1 MDCQGNLQSQDRCY
15 LNFQQRCEI
24 LNSRLAE
31 LISTKQPRRFSRCPT
46 MSAPRKPL
54 TGIEGERLT
63 YWRTNER
70 PEADTLG

>member
-1 MDCQGNLQSQDRCY
+1 
-15 LNFQQRCEI
+15 
-24 LNSRLAE
+24 
-31 LISTKQPRRFSRCPT
+31 